1 MVLFAVLAIAVVVVG
16 VDVRVGVVGV
26 VAVDNYIIAW
36 WWLGEKNSILTTRT
50 TSNAPVAAQMDAQ
63 LPLET
68 PNQES
73 KETEGEGGGVLLS
86 KGRGKKVYQASW
98 SSQAREVV
106 KQIGAVSV
114 GC

>member
-1 MVLFAVLAIAVVVVG
+1 
-16 VDVRVGVVGV
+16 
-26 VAVDNYIIAW
+26 
-36 WWLGEKNSILTTRT
+36 
-50 TSNAPVAAQMDAQ
+50 MDAQ